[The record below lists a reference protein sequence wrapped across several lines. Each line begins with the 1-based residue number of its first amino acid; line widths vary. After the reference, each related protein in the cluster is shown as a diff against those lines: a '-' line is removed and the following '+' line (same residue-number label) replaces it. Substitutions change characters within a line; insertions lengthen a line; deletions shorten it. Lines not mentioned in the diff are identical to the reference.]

1 MFGVE
6 EQILEANGTLQQHFI
21 LLFFHSVSD
30 PTRDFFLAIAVLD
43 PLSQQVHLFLYI

>member
-21 LLFFHSVSD
+21 LLFLTAF
-30 PTRDFFLAIAVLD
+30 RIQQEIFFSHHC
-43 PLSQQVHLFLYI
+43 P